1 MSQSKVFSAVGWRGI
16 QVFGQQGI
24 TFFTTLLLAR
34 LLTPEDFGVCAIVN
48 FFIVLAL
55 TFSAGGLGGAL
66 VYKKEIDELDKSTVF
81 IFNTVVAC
89 LLFLILFL
97 AAPII
102 ADFYKQKELIPI
114 IRVVGIKIVIG
125 SIAVVQLTLLMRELK
140 FKKISLINL
149 LSSGISGC
157 IAVLLAWQ
165 ECGVW
170 SLVFQYLIMSTI
182 TTFLLWILAPWHP
195 SFRFSWDRFLYLFRW
210 GGGTMLAQ
218 LIGDAGRN
226 CHGLI
231 VGHSYGTAD
240 AGLINRAETLEAL
253 PRHNLTVIFSDIAGV
268 LAFKQQDD
276 NDQLRETVERFLRF
290 TLFVV
295 MPLGVWLIICSH
307 EIILF
312 LLGEKWLPAQK
323 LFQIFVVIGWFYVQN
338 DFSNLILKAKSK
350 IQLLVI
356 YEAARRISI
365 IVVAIVL
372 SKIGTIVT
380 MLCGELVLWSVF
392 VLINTYFSKQAIDFG
407 PLKQLK
413 ALWKII
419 FLAGALFPC
428 LYYLHRFCYNL
439 PTVVLLSVTILFTM
453 IFCAGIG
460 YLMKMQELSL
470 LFNLI
475 REKLAFLKNY

>member
-1 MSQSKVFSAVGWRGI
+1 MSQSKVFSAVGWRGV

-34 LLTPEDFGVCAIVN
+34 LLTPEDFGICAIVN
-48 FFIVLAL
+48 FFVVLAL

-97 AAPII
+97 TAPLI
-102 ADFYKQKELIPI
+102 AVFYKQKELIPI

-125 SIAVVQLTLLMRELK
+125 SLSVVQLTLLMRDLK

-149 LSSGISGC
+149 VASGISGGF
-157 IAVLLAWQ
+157 AVLMAWQ

-182 TTFLLWILAPWHP
+182 TTTLLWILAPWHP
-195 SFRFSWDRFLYLFRW
+195 SLRFSWDRFLYLFRW

-218 LIGDAGRN
+218 LIGNAGRN

-240 AGLINRAETLEAL
+240 AGLINRAETLESL
-253 PRHNLTVIFSDIAGV
+253 PRHNLTVVFSDIAGV

-276 NDQLRETVERFLRF
+276 NEQLRETVEKFLRF
-290 TLFVV
+290 TLFIV
-295 MPLGVWLIICSH
+295 MPLGIWLIICSR
-307 EIILF
+307 EVIIF
-312 LLGEKWLPAQK
+312 LLGEKWLPAQR
-323 LFQIFVVIGWFYVQN
+323 LFRIFVVIGWFYVQN
-338 DFSNLILKAKSK
+338 DFSNLVLKAKSQ
-350 IQLLVI
+350 IRLLVV
-356 YEAARRISI
+356 YEAIRRVCI
-365 IVVAIVL
+365 ILVAIVL
-372 SKIGTIVT
+372 SKIGTIGM
-380 MLCGELVLWSVF
+380 MLCGELVLWCVF

-413 ALWKII
+413 ALWKDIL
-419 FLAGALFPC
+419 LAGTLFPC
-428 LYYLHRFCYNL
+428 LYYLHHFCQNL
-439 PTVVLLSVTILFTM
+439 PIIVVLSITCLFTF
-453 IFCAGIG
+453 IFWTGIG
-460 YLMKMQELSL
+460 YLIKMQELSL
-470 LFNLI
+470 LLNLI
-475 REKLAFLKNY
+475 QEKLASLKNN